1 MAVEIT
7 AIVERMQAAGESW
20 ESALDAH
27 ALAPPD
33 AGFPGRLRALSSAAA
48 EQAKAFELA
57 AEGRLGWRSRK
68 IDGEFALAPE
78 LTPGMNRPGPDDL
91 WAQFDAAV
99 AGLAG
104 ALRGLVGSSAR
115 GGFHRAVRGLRGARD
130 PGAAALP
137 RRPARRVGHPRR
149 Q

>member
-104 ALRGLVGSSAR
+104 ALVGSSV
-115 GGFHRAVRGLRGARD
+115 AVL
-130 PGAAALP
+130 AAAFTELSEVCG
-137 RRPARRVGHPRR
+137 ALAIRVQPLYRAGRLAG
-149 Q
+149 